1 MNIKPEDVQAFMA
14 NLPQGGGP
22 EEDIPPVQQDQAMQE
37 GAAMAEADIAAQ
49 EADASG
55 APGEPIEGQP
65 PAPAA
70 PAAPAA
76 PVVPEAVTA
85 LGFSTPEDMAAAYE
99 QLSQQTQEMREQLEQ
114 IVAMQQAIDTEETLD
129 PKAPDY
135 MAKKTFREMMG
146 PFYDK
151 LKTEARNKLVQGA
164 WAKDAAGMPDLD
176 AFNADISE
184 FFRENPALAVDTTG
198 LRQAY
203 HAARSKK
210 FRSEDQL
217 FGDPEFIKKAAS
229 NKAIAD
235 AVMKA
240 QMLNVAGTGDVP
252 QGVDGGGIPLT
263 GKKQAP
269 KTIKDA
275 NAAVRALLGG

>member
-1 MNIKPEDVQAFMA
+1 MNLKPEDVQAFMA
-14 NLPQGGGP
+14 NLQQGGGP
-22 EEDIPPVQQDQAMQE
+22 EEDITPDQQEQAMQE

-49 EADASG
+49 GADASG
-55 APGEPIEGQP
+55 APGEPVEGQP
-65 PAPAA
+65 PVPEAPM
-70 PAAPAA
+70 APAA

-85 LGFSTPEDMAAAYE
+85 LGFSTPEEMAAAFE
-99 QLSQQTQEMREQLEQ
+99 QLSQQTQDMRNQLEEL
-114 IVAMQQAIDTEETLD
+114 VAMQQAVGTEEELD

-263 GKKQAP
+263 GKKQPP